1 MRTTS
6 ILATAAIALVA
17 GLGSAS
23 AADQFTTIAG
33 FEAQAMT
40 MQELDSVRGGAGNV
54 DHGSPNVGPNVTPWS
69 ALFNN
74 AGLDSATPT
83 AGKSGV
89 VVLVPR
95 RPQ

>member
-40 MQELDSVRGGAGNV
+40 MQELDSVRAGAGNV
-54 DHGSPNVGPNVTPWS
+54 AHGSPNVGPTVTPWS
-69 ALFNN
+69 ALFDN
-74 AGLDSATPT
+74 AELAAVTKT

-89 VVLVPR
+89 MVLVPR
-95 RPQ
+95 RP